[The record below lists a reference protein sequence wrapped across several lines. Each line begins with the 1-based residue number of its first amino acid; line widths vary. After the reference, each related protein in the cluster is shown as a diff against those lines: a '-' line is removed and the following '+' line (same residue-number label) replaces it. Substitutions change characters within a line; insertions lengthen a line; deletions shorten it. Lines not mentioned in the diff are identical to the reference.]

1 MKKKLVILCIA
12 IAAGLMVA
20 GGICFYMF
28 SWHDNSGGTGQS
40 ITITEDLWES
50 CYYIEKDGYRFGNDW
65 NDPSFRGEA
74 SSTDYMR
81 EATLTV
87 DFEIITGEYCLRIFD
102 ESGTEVFNKS
112 FPKGKYENIQFPLGC
127 LGHGYSNTDK
137 ISLDY
142 KGSGWWEITSR
153 CKGYDKFL
161 K

>member
-1 MKKKLVILCIA
+1 MKKKLGIVGIA
-12 IAAGLMVA
+12 IMAGLMLA

-28 SWHDNSGGTGQS
+28 SWHDNGSSSGES

-50 CYYIEKDGYRFGNDW
+50 SYYIEKDGYRFGNDW
-65 NDPSFRGEA
+65 NEPSFRGEA

-112 FPKGKYENIQFPLGC
+112 FPKGKYKNVQFPLGC
-127 LGHGYSNTDK
+127 LGYGYSSTDK

-142 KGSGWWEITSR
+142 KGSGSWEITSR